1 MQLEE
6 KNGEEGS
13 DILASVRSTVYVC
26 EYSWT
31 MCVLDSLLR
40 QMCCLR
46 EEVGGLQSTIADLDL
61 RRDSLHERL
70 EKKNDL
76 LVEAQNQ
83 LENKVS
89 PSHALTHSHNI
100 TR

>member
-1 MQLEE
+1 MC
-6 KNGEEGS
+6 
-13 DILASVRSTVYVC
+13 V
-26 EYSWT
+26 
-31 MCVLDSLLR
+31 CVLDSLLR

-70 EKKNDL
+70 EKKSDL

-83 LENKVS
+83 LENKVAS
-89 PSHALTHSHNI
+89 RTHAHTHSH
-100 TR
+100 THSHTQ